1 MIRRKQG
8 GRRHHLT
15 RLAVAALRDL
25 FGGPRLLH
33 GVAVV
38 ARQPLDRHDSPAG
51 YSGDRRYAG
60 SYGLSIHDDRTSP
73 ALRDAAAELCS
84 RKPERIPQNP
94 QQGSTRV
101 VGCGLGFSV
110 NDELYR
116 HYSVKTS
123 ARIVASVISTDN
135 AKHRAVSATCLI
147 TWIKNDERVRR
158 KLGSQGIKALYVLT
172 TTAADYCLASGSCK
186 TKPRWLSVRHI
197 SGCLPTRQTRWPY
210 DFCGRP
216 PFRRR
221 RGLIRPCID

>member
-1 MIRRKQG
+1 MTVQAP
-8 GRRHHLT
+8 HC
-15 RLAVAALRDL
+15 AM
-25 FGGPRLLH
+25 P
-33 GVAVV
+33 
-38 ARQPLDRHDSPAG
+38 QPNFVPVRPKV
-51 YSGDRRYAG
+51 
-60 SYGLSIHDDRTSP
+60 
-73 ALRDAAAELCS
+73 S
-84 RKPERIPQNP
+84 RKTHSK
-94 QQGSTRV
+94 GVTRV
-101 VGCGLGFSV
+101 VRCRLGFSV
-110 NDELYR
+110 YDELNR
-116 HYSVKTS
+116 HCSVMTS
-123 ARIVASVISTDN
+123 ARIVALVGSTDN